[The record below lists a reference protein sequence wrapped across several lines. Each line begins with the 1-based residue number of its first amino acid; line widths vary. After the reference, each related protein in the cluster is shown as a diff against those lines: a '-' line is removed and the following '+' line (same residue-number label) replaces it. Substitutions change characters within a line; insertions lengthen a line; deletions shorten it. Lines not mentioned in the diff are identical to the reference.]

1 VIRARKPAE
10 AVPDRVPPA
19 DLPVKKTALKAQA
32 EAGGTSGFAGCHL
45 SSGFDTEY
53 P

>member
-1 VIRARKPAE
+1 M
-10 AVPDRVPPA
+10 PPA
-19 DLPVKKTALKAQA
+19 DLPVKETVVKAQA